1 MLKAIQILGSTYSSS
16 GFISFSQRL
25 KKKAPNPDS
34 VCGFSSISRKSIPT
48 LSSSSSSSSSSPR
61 KVTLP
66 LLQGNKYRN
75 NESKDQFR
83 HLRASSMSL
92 DSNPESAT
100 SSSLSSSSAEVSSSS
115 SSSAAGV
122 QSSTV
127 SFDIYC

>member
-25 KKKAPNPDS
+25 KKKAPNPDC

-48 LSSSSSSSSSSPR
+48 LSSPSSSSSSPR

-83 HLRASSMSL
+83 HLRASAMSL